1 MLTVSLKTKYGLTAM
16 VALAKQYQSLPLQSR
31 AIAETA
37 QIPHNYLEQVL
48 LELKKSALVQSFR
61 GSQGGYSLTKDPS
74 SILVKDIIT
83 CLEGP
88 ISFSSGEKPSGLLFF
103 WQESEIAVSQ
113 VFEISLADLL
123 EKQRHHDQAL
133 SYMI

>member
-61 GSQGGYSLTKDPS
+61 GSQGGYSLTKEPS
-74 SILVKDIIT
+74 LILVKDIIT

-88 ISFSSGEKPSGLLFF
+88 ISFSSGEKSSGLLFF

-113 VFEISLADLL
+113 VFELSLADLL

-133 SYMI
+133 SYTI